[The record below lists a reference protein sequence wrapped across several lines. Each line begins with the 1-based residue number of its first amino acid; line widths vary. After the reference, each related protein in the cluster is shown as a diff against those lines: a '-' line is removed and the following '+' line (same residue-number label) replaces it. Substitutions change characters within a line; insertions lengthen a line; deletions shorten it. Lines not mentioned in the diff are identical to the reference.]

1 MATDNADVFR
11 RIQPHEYFRRFIEQ
25 NVRPD
30 GRQLHKFRKTT
41 LNVGAI
47 STANGSAMVRI
58 GGTTV
63 ICGIKAEVA
72 EPKISTPDEGFLDP
86 AHVQAHSS
94 YATQHAYISVPNVEL
109 SPICS
114 PKFRS
119 GPPSEQAQVASEF
132 LNKIIKISKVLSL
145 TDLCIEPSKAVWVL
159 YADVLC
165 LSYDGNVLDASL
177 LALVSALLDPG
188 IMSLPYPM
196 ANRAPSVSNSFPP
209 LVQLPK
215 VTYSEGIVRA
225 LADEPVTRLTLYR
238 IPVSTTLSLLAK
250 RLLSDPSD
258 AEESLADEQV
268 TVTIDER
275 GRLCHIWKVGGGSNT
290 ATPDVLKECIQRA
303 RARYG
308 DVKGMVER
316 AFKER
321 RVVFVASVGDE
332 TEMDT

>member
-1 MATDNADVFR
+1 MVFGHY
-11 RIQPHEYFRRFIEQ
+11 IQ
-25 NVRPD
+25 
-30 GRQLHKFRKTT
+30 
-41 LNVGAI
+41 
-47 STANGSAMVRI
+47 
-58 GGTTV
+58 
-63 ICGIKAEVA
+63 
-72 EPKISTPDEGFLDP
+72 DP

-177 LALVSALLDPG
+177 LALVSALLD
-188 IMSLPYPM
+188 L
-196 ANRAPSVSNSFPP
+196 
-209 LVQLPK
+209 QLPK